1 MYTQSEL
8 DQLNDDL
15 RKRWII
21 YAIPALLLLAL
32 QVYSLTLRIEPLTIA
47 LAILVCFWSVFYIS
61 LQILPVIRYRT
72 HVYSVLHGITHTV
85 RAVFDH
91 LDLDDS
97 LVEGVNYRAMHVLCQ
112 DEKGDD
118 YERLFYWDL
127 QKPLPAYEKGQT
139 LEITY
144 HDREIADIRTV

>member
-47 LAILVCFWSVFYIS
+47 L
-61 LQILPVIRYRT
+61 VIRYRT

-97 LVEGVNYRAMHVLCQ
+97 LVDGVNYRAMHVLCQ

-127 QKPLPAYEKGQT
+127 QKPLPAYEKGQA